1 MLTHKFLQF
10 ERPTRSRVGPNPMES
25 MMNPRTMYEKI
36 WDAHVIPAAAGP
48 VPLLY
53 IDRHFIHEATSP
65 QAFAGLKAAG
75 RKVRRPDLT
84 FAVMDHSVPTKNRN
98 PATITG
104 NRGKLFDALAR
115 NCEETGVRLF
125 DMNSKN
131 QGIVHIIGP
140 ELGITQPGQT
150 VVCGDSHTSTHGAM
164 GTLAFGIG
172 TSEVETALATQCLP
186 QFKSKTLLIRIDG
199 KRPAGITAKDL
210 MLAVIEKVGF
220 AGGTGHV
227 IEYSGE
233 AVKAL
238 SIEERMT
245 LCSMSI
251 ECGAKA
257 GMVSPDETTFKYLE
271 GRPYA
276 PRGADFDAAVNA
288 WWAWATDDGAE
299 FDAIVTLNAATV
311 KPKVTWGTN
320 PGMVADIDEAI
331 PAPSAFKNPAE
342 RESVERALEYMDL
355 KPGTRIVDIPLD
367 RIFIGSCSNGQIED
381 LRAAARVLVG
391 RQVAKS
397 IKQALVVPASTQVK
411 MQAEAEGLDKIFVN
425 AGFEWRQS
433 GCSMCIGMNEDVL
446 PPGERCASTSN
457 RNFEGRQGK
466 GGRTHLVSP
475 SMAAAAA
482 IAGRFVDIRNMT
494 ITDKDI

>member
-1 MLTHKFLQF
+1 MT
-10 ERPTRSRVGPNPMES
+10 
-25 MMNPRTMYEKI
+25 PRTMYEKI
-36 WDAHVIPAAAGP
+36 WDAHVISGVSAP
-48 VPLLY
+48 VPLIY
-53 IDRHFIHEATSP
+53 VDRHFIHEATSP

-84 FAVMDHSVPTKNRN
+84 FAVMDHSVPTTGRDWRR
-98 PATITG
+98 ATG
-104 NRGKLFDALAR
+104 NRAKLFAALDR
-115 NCEETGVRLF
+115 NCRETGVRLF
-125 DMNSKN
+125 DLESRN

-150 VVCGDSHTSTHGAM
+150 LVCGDSHTSTHGAM
-164 GTLAFGIG
+164 GALAFGIG
-172 TSEVETALATQCLP
+172 TSEVETVLATQCLP
-186 QFKSKTLLIRIDG
+186 QFKSKTMLVRIDG
-199 KRPAGITAKDL
+199 KRPIGISAKDL

-220 AGGTGHV
+220 AGGTGYV
-227 IEYSGE
+227 IEYGGD
-233 AVKAL
+233 AVRAL

-251 ECGAKA
+251 ECGARA
-257 GMVSPDETTFKYLE
+257 GMVSPDETTITYLK

-276 PRGADFDAAVNA
+276 P
-288 WWAWATDDGAE
+288 TGAE
-299 FDAIVTLNAATV
+299 FDAAVKTWKAWATDEGARFDVVVTLDASSV

-320 PGMVADIDEAI
+320 PGMVADIDQSV
-331 PAPSAFKNPAE
+331 PQPSIYANPEE
-342 RESVERALEYMDL
+342 RESVVRALEYMDL
-355 KPGTRIVDIPLD
+355 KPGTRIVDIPVD

-381 LRAAARVLVG
+381 LREAAQVLVG
-391 RQVAKS
+391 RKIART
-397 IKQALVVPASTQVK
+397 IKQALAVPASTQAK
-411 MQAEAEGLDKIFVN
+411 KQAEAEGLDKIFIQ
-425 AGFEWRQS
+425 AGFEWRES

-482 IAGRFVDIRNMT
+482 IAGHFMDVRT
-494 ITDKDI
+494 IPANGRS